1 MGRYFIYLFFFW
13 WGGGG
18 GGGGGEGGGDG
29 GGGAKGANSKSTEI
43 FILHDILLNITSPY
57 TELVD
62 LTNWKKDGNGYVI

>member
-1 MGRYFIYLFFFW
+1 MWVDILFIYFFF
-13 WGGGG
+13 GGGG
-18 GGGGGEGGGDG
+18 GGGGRRGDG
-29 GGGAKGANSKSTEI
+29 GGGQRVQTAKAQKI